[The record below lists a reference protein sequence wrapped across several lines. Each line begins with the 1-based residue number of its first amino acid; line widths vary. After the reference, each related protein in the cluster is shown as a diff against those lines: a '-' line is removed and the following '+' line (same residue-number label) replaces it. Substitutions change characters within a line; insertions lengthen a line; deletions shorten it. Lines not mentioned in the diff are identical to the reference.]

1 VTVMHSGDFNAL
13 GPTGKQSGSEDQ
25 EEMLEEADR
34 IRHSHPEGAPRRPGL
49 WHRLRAKLSRRH

>member
-1 VTVMHSGDFNAL
+1 MHSGDFNTL

-34 IRHSHPEGAPRRPGL
+34 IRHSHPEGERRLGL
-49 WHRLRAKLSRRH
+49 WQRLRAKLIRRR